1 MKLHFVEFV
10 SIFNKKNQNNTHNK
24 FKISIFGLYQ
34 KIFMEYNT
42 QREYMILP
50 EYGRNVQ
57 NMIAHAM
64 EIENR
69 EERNKAAHAIIEV
82 MGQLNPHL
90 RDVDDFKHKLW
101 THLFVMS
108 NFQLDVDSPYE
119 RPNQEVLFEKPQLM
133 EYPKG
138 KIRFGHYG
146 KYTENIIKE
155 IVKEQDPKVKEYL
168 KNTLANFMKKQFLAY
183 NNDAVENDVIAQQLA
198 ELSQG
203 ELILE
208 NPDSL
213 MQTNQIL
220 KTFGLTP
227 NKRGK
232 IGQNNPGNQNN
243 SKFKKQFKKKY

>member
-1 MKLHFVEFV
+1 
-10 SIFNKKNQNNTHNK
+10 
-24 FKISIFGLYQ
+24 
-34 KIFMEYNT
+34 MEYNT
-42 QREYMILP
+42 QREHMILP

-69 EERNKAAHAIIEV
+69 EERNKAANAIIEV

-108 NFQLDVDSPYE
+108 NFELDVDSPYE
-119 RPNQEVLFEKPQLM
+119 RPNKEVLYEKPQLM
-133 EYPKG
+133 EYPKS

-155 IVKEQDPKVKEYL
+155 IVKEQDPKTKEYL

-198 ELSQG
+198 ELSKG

-220 KTFGLTP
+220 RTFGLTP

-232 IGQNNPGNQNN
+232 VGQGQGNQNNN
-243 SKFKKQFKKKY
+243 SKFKKPFKKKF